1 MQAVYKRLLA
11 ILAVFIVLVL
21 LSGYAIYSSYA
32 GLNRQLVSRTSL
44 LLGRAVEDAL
54 HNTTNKNLDRLTNSE
69 KTRLRALMK
78 NMTTETGSIIHILL
92 INPNMKILISS
103 DPSIEGQQYKSSTEL
118 GTILR
123 NQPLVL
129 DKTWQTGIK
138 VLDVIL
144 PLTDDQG
151 TIAGYLRL
159 VLSHS
164 ELTTSYKDLSFIF
177 IPVIIAFGLLLA
189 FAFYLASRAYRAPLE
204 FVKNLAKPLTDGDYS
219 HPVDYENND
228 EFTATFKQISKTIK
242 KVGLLDESYKQAS
255 KRISMLLKAVDES
268 IVVMDQDHQVSS
280 YNDSAA
286 AFFEI
291 PSDNN
296 FIDAFQHLLGQ
307 NRDLRSLL
315 QEARQTQ
322 RTIEKRE
329 LTLWLEDSEKICR
342 TSIQPYLE
350 REQVTSY
357 LLSFK
362 DVRSLNELENNLT
375 RSMKFGVIA
384 GLSSSISHEMKNPLS
399 SITMQAEILNT
410 RIKKLNIPTDI
421 NLQKSIDIL
430 QSESKRLSRITT
442 QFFSLAQIKR
452 SDLALINL
460 NSVVKDVLLLVQ
472 QQGIERNIELISELS
487 ESIDFIYGDPDQLKQ
502 VFLNIL
508 LNAFQAIDRGGSV
521 KLITLQEQRDVVVT
535 IEDNGIG
542 MGPEE
547 KGRIFELY
555 FTTKPDG
562 GGIGLAV
569 SKDIVQAHEGSV
581 EFSSEQG
588 KGTIFT
594 LRFPRKEKT
603 TQLNI
608 PAFRGKTH

>member
-1 MQAVYKRLLA
+1 MQVYQRLLA
-11 ILAVFIVLVL
+11 ILAVFILLVV
-21 LSGYAIYSSYA
+21 LSGYAIYSSYTN
-32 GLNRQLVSRTSL
+32 LNRELVSRTSL

-54 HNTTNKNLDRLTNSE
+54 HNTTSRSLDRLTSAE
-69 KTRLRALMK
+69 KKRLRTLMK

-92 INPNMKILISS
+92 INPDLKILISS

-118 GTILR
+118 STILR

-144 PLTDDQG
+144 PLTNAQG
-151 TIAGYLRL
+151 GIFGYLRL

-164 ELTTSYKDLSFIF
+164 ELTTSFKDLSFIF
-177 IPVIIAFGLLLA
+177 IPVIIAFGLLIA
-189 FAFYLASRAYRAPLE
+189 FAFYLASQAYRKLLE
-204 FVKNLAKPLTDGDYS
+204 QIKKMVTQVEAGDYS
-219 HPVDYENND
+219 SQEGYENND
-228 EFTATFKQISKTIK
+228 ENTAIFKQLNKMIV
-242 KVGLLDESYKQAS
+242 KVGMLDESYKKAS

-268 IVVMDQDHQVSS
+268 IVVLDQDHQVSS
-280 YNDSAA
+280 YNESSA

-291 PSDNN
+291 PPEAN
-296 FIDAFQHLLGQ
+296 FIESFQHLLGQ

-329 LTLWLEDSEKICR
+329 LTLWLKETEKICR
-342 TSIQPYLE
+342 VSIQPYLE
-350 REQVTSY
+350 KEQVTSY

-362 DVRSLNELENNLT
+362 DVRSMNELENNLT

-384 GLSSSISHEMKNPLS
+384 GLASSISHELKNPLS
-399 SITMQAEILNT
+399 AISMQADILNT
-410 RIKKLNIPTDI
+410 RINKLDIPPDVD
-421 NLQKSIDIL
+421 LQKSIDIL
-430 QSESKRLSRITT
+430 RSEAKRLSRITS

-460 NSVVKDVLLLVQ
+460 NSVINDVMDLLQ
-472 QQGIERNIELISELS
+472 QQSIERNIEIISGLND
-487 ESIDFIYGDPDQLKQ
+487 SIDLIYGDPDQLKQ

-508 LNAFQAIDRGGSV
+508 LNAFQAIDHGGIV
-521 KLITLQEQRDVVVT
+521 KINTQQDQRDIIVSF
-535 IEDNGIG
+535 EDDGKG
-542 MGPEE
+542 VAPEE
-547 KGRIFELY
+547 QEHIFELY
-555 FTTKPDG
+555 FTTKTDG

-569 SKDIVQAHEGSV
+569 SKDIVQAHDGSI
-581 EFSSEQG
+581 EFSSELG
-588 KGTIFT
+588 KGTVFT
-594 LRFPRKEKT
+594 LRFPGKEKT

-608 PAFRGKTH
+608 PAFRGKTR